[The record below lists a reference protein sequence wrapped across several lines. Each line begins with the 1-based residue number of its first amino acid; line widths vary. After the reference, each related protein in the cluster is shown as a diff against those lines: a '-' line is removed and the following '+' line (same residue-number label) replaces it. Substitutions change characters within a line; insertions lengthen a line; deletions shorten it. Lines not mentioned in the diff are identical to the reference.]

1 MKDTFISTQ
10 DLNTAK
16 WYQIDATDHV
26 LGRLSTE
33 VSKLLIGK
41 NKVNYTPFLE
51 SNNYVIITNAEK
63 IKITGNK
70 ETQKLYRRHSGRPG
84 GLRVRTYKELKEKR
98 PEAVIEK
105 AIKGMLPKG
114 PLGRKMF
121 TNLKVYEDSIHPH
134 LAQEPQL
141 IKVL

>member
-105 AIKGMLPKG
+105 AVKGMLPKG
-114 PLGRKMF
+114 PLGRRMF
-121 TNLKVYEDSIHPH
+121 TNLKVYEGSIHPH
-134 LAQEPQL
+134 LAQEHEL

>member
-63 IKITGNK
+63 N
-70 ETQKLYRRHSGRPG
+70 
-84 GLRVRTYKELKEKR
+84 
-98 PEAVIEK
+98 
-105 AIKGMLPKG
+105 
-114 PLGRKMF
+114 
-121 TNLKVYEDSIHPH
+121 
-134 LAQEPQL
+134 
-141 IKVL
+141 